1 MDKKA
6 LKRVLDGLPLG
17 AIRYYETI
25 GSTNLEA
32 LEWVKNGAPD
42 LAAVI
47 ADEQTLGYGRRG
59 RRWYT
64 PKGEALALS
73 LIIHPTL
80 TESRLSA
87 PTRAGVSLMP
97 RLTALGALAVADTL
111 RDEYKLDANIKW
123 PNDVLVCGYKLAGI
137 LVEALWLGEI
147 LAAAV
152 IGIGVNVRVGS
163 IPAGVTLDSPT
174 NCLENMLNEPVDRAA
189 LLGQILKNLL
199 FWRTRI
205 FTDSFL
211 KRWEKSLAYL
221 DEWVTFMRDQVPS
234 GEDSFTAQILGLG
247 PDGALR
253 ILMQDGS
260 AKTLLESEFR
270 IRPSDDKE

>member
-6 LKRVLDGLPLG
+6 LKKVLEGLPLG
-17 AIRYYETI
+17 SIRVYDTI

-32 LEWVKNGAPD
+32 LEWAKKGAPD
-42 LAAVI
+42 LAVVL
-47 ADEQTLGYGRRG
+47 ADEQSMGYGRRG

-87 PTRAGVSLMP
+87 PTRAGVSLLP
-97 RLTALGALAVADTL
+97 RLTALGALAVAETL

-123 PNDVLVCGYKLAGI
+123 PNDVLVNGYKLAGI
-137 LVEALWLGEI
+137 LAEALWLGEI
-147 LAAAV
+147 LTAAV

-163 IPAGVTLDSPT
+163 IPAGITLDSPT
-174 NCLENMLNEPVDRAA
+174 NYLENLLNEPVDRAA

-211 KRWEKSLAYL
+211 EKWGKSLAYL
-221 DEWVTFMRDQVPS
+221 DEWVTFIRDQGS
-234 GEDSFTAQILGLG
+234 GGEDSFTAQILGLG

-260 AKTLLESEFR
+260 TKTLLESEFR
-270 IRPSDDKE
+270 IRPSEDKE